1 MALVYV
7 HVFPNDKIYIGVTE
21 KKKANDRWENG
32 KGYKGQPRI
41 FNAIKKYGWDNIQ
54 HIVLIDN
61 ISIDKAYECER
72 FLIDKYNSTDHKYG
86 YNAALGGEHS
96 SGYHF
101 NHTEE
106 AKKKISRGHKGKLW
120 TDERKKKFSELTKGR
135 NKGCVSPMKGKH
147 HTAEAKEKIRQ
158 ANLGK
163 PKSKETIQKLR
174 ESQLGRKRGPMS
186 EEHKRKISE
195 AIKSRKHKVEIL
207 IKVEVQ

>member
-1 MALVYV
+1 
-7 HVFPNDKIYIGVTE
+7 
-21 KKKANDRWENG
+21 
-32 KGYKGQPRI
+32 
-41 FNAIKKYGWDNIQ
+41 
-54 HIVLIDN
+54 
-61 ISIDKAYECER
+61 
-72 FLIDKYNSTDHKYG
+72 
-86 YNAALGGEHS
+86 
-96 SGYHF
+96 
-101 NHTEE
+101 
-106 AKKKISRGHKGKLW
+106 
-120 TDERKKKFSELTKGR
+120 
-135 NKGCVSPMKGKH
+135 MKGKH